1 MKAIAISKLVPGQEY
16 SVDGQMLT
24 FLGTR
29 FERSKSTKM
38 DSTPVKFSSAMF
50 GDRWVF
56 ANSSNKE
63 VEYKKGFDVNQKP
76 GLVPVSGGIAVVK
89 TAKIVA

>member
-1 MKAIAISKLVPGQEY
+1 MPAIAPGKLVVNQQY
-16 SVDGQMLT
+16 SVDGEPLT

-29 FERSKSTKM
+29 MTGKEKL
-38 DSTPVKFSSAMF
+38 DANPIKFGYAMF

-56 ANSSNKE
+56 VNAQGQE

-76 GLVPVSGGIAVVK
+76 GLVPAGGGVAVVK

>member
-1 MKAIAISKLVPGQEY
+1 MKTVAISKLVPGQQY
-16 SVDGQMLT
+16 SVDGTLLT

-29 FERSKSTKM
+29 MTGKEKL
-38 DSTPVKFSSAMF
+38 DANPVKFSSALF

-56 ANSSNKE
+56 ANIQGQE
-63 VEYKKGFDVNQKP
+63 IEYKKGFDVNQKP
-76 GLVPVSGGIAVVK
+76 GLVPITGGIAVVK